1 MTLDEFRKLTADL
14 PGETKLYYHAYD
26 KGCCLGGYTPEDM
39 WFYPKG
45 EKTVGIVIN
54 PGPGYDDRR
63 PHPQTRNEKE
73 IETQKE
79 NST

>member
-26 KGCCLGGYTPEDM
+26 KGCCLASYEKEDM

-54 PGPGYDDRR
+54 PGPAYDERR
-63 PHPQTRNEKE
+63 PLPQKKHEKE
-73 IETQKE
+73 IETKKE
-79 NST
+79 DST